1 MSQLCHHNTS
11 NLNKRNNS
19 YEFKNSCKI
28 NHQKK
33 HFRWAVYKTRPGPRF
48 GPAFTYIKP
57 GPGQFFFSQ
66 KKLIKYGHRFRPG
79 PVK

>member
-33 HFRWAVYKTRPGPRF
+33 HFRCISIG
-48 GPAFTYIKP
+48 
-57 GPGQFFFSQ
+57 FFEISS
-66 KKLIKYGHRFRPG
+66 
-79 PVK
+79 